1 MEGASMQPDE
11 DRLVDEQVVSEITGI
26 KIRTLRK
33 WRLHGRGPSVRRIEG
48 RLIRYSLR
56 DVQDWMRGQPLLRSQ
71 AEPETVAADGGR
83 EA

>member
-1 MEGASMQPDE
+1 VQPSE
-11 DRLVDEQVVSEITGI
+11 DRLIDERAVSEITGI

-33 WRLHGRGPSVRRIEG
+33 WRLQGRGPAVRRIEG

-56 DVQDWMRGQPLLRSQ
+56 EAHEWMRAQPHLAFEDPSQ
-71 AEPETVAADGGR
+71 EKLAADGR